1 MLKLILSSGRFP
13 SPQHCNM
20 YVNGKSGRHGEPK
33 RRRRPSGG
41 GAAGGAAPA
50 AANQGGGDA
59 LALGLGAAAAAAAG
73 QAAEAADDHED
84 LALAAATP
92 IGPLGLYSNCPNA
105 CCTGAFV
112 QETMSGIIMS
122 ADLHEL
128 IFTNET
134 VGTAATNSGYKV

>member
-1 MLKLILSSGRFP
+1 MGPGVGR
-13 SPQHCNM
+13 
-20 YVNGKSGRHGEPK
+20 
-33 RRRRPSGG
+33 
-41 GAAGGAAPA
+41 
-50 AANQGGGDA
+50 GDA

-134 VGTAATNSGYKV
+134 VGTAKFGLSLKTFLCVLPVSSSFSQQLLGTSASLKNSSVYVNFSFHLDRLIH